1 MANCPK
7 CQSEMDDRTCPPC
20 RGDVASTETA
30 PEGKFKFQ
38 FDLQFLF
45 FLMTLTAVV
54 CAISKIVGNWAPAPL
69 IAVAALM
76 LWRMRQRAK
85 RRCLTGMGIGFV
97 SGMLLFAHPIPHHNP
112 PKVDVVVFIGALFAA
127 IGAGASAMGRKDHHV
142 SGVVAM
148 GFVAIYLV
156 ALNAISRGSW
166 SYAESGVVAI
176 LVAVVA
182 YSARRVCHIVRY

>member
-97 SGMLLFAHPIPHHNP
+97 SGMLLFAFVIPNP
-112 PKVDVVVFIGALFAA
+112 PNAPNAAGWVFIMATLVA
-127 IGAGASAMGRKDHHV
+127 IGAGLSAMGRKDYHR
-142 SGVVAM
+142 SGAVAI
-148 GFVAIYLV
+148 GAVAIYYA
-156 ALNAISRGSW
+156 AL
-166 SYAESGVVAI
+166 GVFI
-176 LVAVVA
+176 FVVP
-182 YSARRVCHIVRY
+182 R

>member
-1 MANCPK
+1 MAYCPK
-7 CQSEMDDRTCPPC
+7 CQSEVNDRTCPHC
-20 RGDVASTETA
+20 GHDVLSTETA
-30 PEGKFKFQ
+30 PEGKFRFQ
-38 FDLQFLF
+38 FDLRFLF

-54 CAISKIVGNWAPAPL
+54 CAISKAVGSWWPAPL

-76 LWRMRQRAK
+76 FWRMRQRAK
-85 RRCLTGMGIGFV
+85 RRCLIGMGIGV
-97 SGMLLFAHPIPHHNP
+97 LCGMLLFAYPNLNLH
-112 PKVDVVVFIGALFAA
+112 KADSVVFFGALFAA
-127 IGAGASAMGRKDHHV
+127 IGAGASAIGRKDYHKN
-142 SGVVAM
+142 GVVAM

-182 YSARRVCHIVRY
+182 YSARHVCHIVRY